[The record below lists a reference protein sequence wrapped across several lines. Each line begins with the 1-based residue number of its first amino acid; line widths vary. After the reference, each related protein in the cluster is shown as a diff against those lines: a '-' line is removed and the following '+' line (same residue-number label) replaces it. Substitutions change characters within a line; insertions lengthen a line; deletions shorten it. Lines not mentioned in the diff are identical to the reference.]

1 MLAYT
6 KAILRH
12 MKKSFLLIGYNFYPE
27 PTGIGK
33 YSGEMAYWLAKS
45 GHDCT
50 VITAY
55 PYYPYWKVQEP
66 YYKKRYG
73 YTSEREEFA
82 SGGSLTIHRCPMYV
96 PAKPSGMKRM
106 LLDFSFLTSSFFKL
120 LQLTTKK
127 RINNVFVVAP
137 SFHFGLLGILYKKLK
152 SAKFIYHI
160 QDMQIEAARD
170 LNMIKSE
177 KAISFLFTLERYI
190 FSSADVI
197 SSIST
202 GMVRRIQEKAN
213 KPVALFPN
221 WTDTNLFYPIDD
233 KVRLKIE
240 FGFAPADK
248 IILYSGAIGE
258 KQGLEAIIEVA
269 TRYKSSPEVK
279 FVICGSGPYKQ
290 TLQALANSL
299 DLHNVVFFPL
309 QPFDKFN
316 RFLNTADVHLVI
328 QKANASDL
336 VMPSKITTILAV
348 GGLAVITANK
358 DSSLHSLIETFNM
371 GILVQA
377 ENQHALDEGIAKAIG
392 TKDGTIRRNA
402 RAYAENHLSIDK
414 IMERFENTILTSQA

>member
-1 MLAYT
+1 
-6 KAILRH
+6 

-33 YSGEMAYWLAKS
+33 YSGEMAYWLAKN

-55 PYYPYWKVQEP
+55 PYYPYWKIQEP
-66 YYKKRYG
+66 YYEKRYG
-73 YTSEREEFA
+73 YTSERKEFA

-120 LQLTTKK
+120 LQLATKK
-127 RINNVFVVAP
+127 KIDTVFVVAP
-137 SFHFGLLGILYKKLK
+137 SFHFGLLGILYQKLK
-152 SAKFIYHI
+152 NAKFIYHI

-177 KAISFLFTLERYI
+177 KAISFLFALEKYI
-190 FSSADVI
+190 FSNANII

-233 KVRLKIE
+233 RASLKIE
-240 FGFAPADK
+240 FGFEPTDK

-258 KQGLEAIIEVA
+258 KQGLEAIMEVA
-269 TRYKSSPEVK
+269 KRHKSSPEIK
-279 FVICGSGPYKQ
+279 FIICGSGPYKQ

-309 QPFDKFN
+309 QPYDKFN
-316 RFLNTADVHLVI
+316 RFLNTADIHLVI

-358 DSSLHSLIETFNM
+358 DSSLHSLVETFNM

-377 ENQHALDEGIAKAIG
+377 EDQHALNEGIARAIG
-392 TKDGTIRRNA
+392 TNDNTIASNA
-402 RAYAENHLSIDK
+402 RAYAENHLAIDK
-414 IMERFENTILTSQA
+414 IMEKFESTMLTPLV